1 MKVKQ
6 ILAVI
11 LVVAFAMLA
20 IPVSAAEPADTAI
33 SERRVELCGNCGG
46 RMVTSTIWGEAGTQL
61 LKSNAHTIIMVPISV
76 SRETVRQQQSA
87 RAADRVTP
95 LPNLRQ
101 ELFATVTI
109 PN

>member
-33 SERRVELCGNCGG
+33 SERRVELCGNCG
-46 RMVTSTIWGEAGTQL
+46 
-61 LKSNAHTIIMVPISV
+61 
-76 SRETVRQQQSA
+76 
-87 RAADRVTP
+87 
-95 LPNLRQ
+95 
-101 ELFATVTI
+101 
-109 PN
+109 

>member
-46 RMVTSTIWGEAGTQL
+46 RMGKLVHSC
-61 LKSNAHTIIMVPISV
+61 SNQMHTP
-76 SRETVRQQQSA
+76 
-87 RAADRVTP
+87 
-95 LPNLRQ
+95 
-101 ELFATVTI
+101 
-109 PN
+109 